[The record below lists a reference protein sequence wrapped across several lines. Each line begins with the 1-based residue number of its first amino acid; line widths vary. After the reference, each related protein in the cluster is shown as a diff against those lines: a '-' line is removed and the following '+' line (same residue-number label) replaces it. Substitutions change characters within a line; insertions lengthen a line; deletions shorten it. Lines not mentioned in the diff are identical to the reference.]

1 MSKLSLYDL
10 VGDLVLYRNLD
21 PVDARLPQFA
31 DAWAEIGLA
40 DATRPRKHE
49 ASYAQTTAWYLR
61 RARGL
66 NRRGDELAE
75 LVYLGDTA
83 MADGNAFRSLRS
95 VTGWPGW
102 AFIGAEKDEELSVTE
117 KEGVY
122 VANRWS
128 ALAEFASLLLAQ
140 GAALDAR
147 TAVVVDID
155 KTALGARGRNDRSI
169 DRARVAAIEAT
180 VAEAI
185 GAAFDRD
192 AFRAAYGTINV
203 AKYHPFTADNQD
215 YLAYICLM
223 ISAGFTTT
231 EDLLSEVDAGRVAS
245 FRDFIEQ
252 VEAGRDRLPSDALEG
267 AARRHLRSGGC
278 RRSDPVQSVPAP
290 RVSRDGEPYGV
301 PARRRAAR
309 PAAGGR
315 GVPDARG
322 GGVRPLARW
331 PRLPAAGRIRQARR
345 GDHAHPGAGG
355 GRFPPAAPHAD
366 PHRRPVDWR
375 AVAGVNKA

>member
-1 MSKLSLYDL
+1 
-10 VGDLVLYRNLD
+10 
-21 PVDARLPQFA
+21 
-31 DAWAEIGLA
+31 
-40 DATRPRKHE
+40 
-49 ASYAQTTAWYLR
+49 
-61 RARGL
+61 
-66 NRRGDELAE
+66 
-75 LVYLGDTA
+75 
-83 MADGNAFRSLRS
+83 MADGNAFKSLRA

-102 AFIGAEKDEELSVTE
+102 AFIGAEKDEEMAVTE

-169 DRARVAAIEAT
+169 DRARTTAIEIT

-185 GAAFDRD
+185 GESFDRD

-223 ISAGFTTT
+223 ISAGFATT
-231 EDLLSEVDAGRVAS
+231 EELLAEVDAGRVAS

-252 VEAGRDRLPSDALEG
+252 VEAGRDRLPSDALRALHADIYG
-267 AARRHLRSGGC
+267 LVVAGDPTPFKAFRRREY
-278 RRSDPVQSVPAP
+278 RET
-290 RVSRDGEPYGV
+290 VSRMGHLPDDAPLAQRLVEEV
-301 PARRRAAR
+301 CLTREVVEFARWLA
-309 PAAGGR
+309 GR
-315 GVPDARG
+315 GCLLLAASDKPDEATMPTPALVAEG
-322 GGVRPLARW
+322 FLPLHRTPTHIVGPSIAEL
-331 PRLPAAGRIRQARR
+331 LPG
-345 GDHAHPGAGG
+345 
-355 GRFPPAAPHAD
+355 
-366 PHRRPVDWR
+366 
-375 AVAGVNKA
+375 

>member
-1 MSKLSLYDL
+1 MSKLTLYDL

-49 ASYAQTTAWYLR
+49 ASYARTTAWYLR
-61 RARGL
+61 RARAL
-66 NRRGDELAE
+66 DRRAPELAE

-83 MADGNAFRSLRS
+83 MADGNAFKSLRA

-102 AFIGAEKDEELSVTE
+102 AFIGAEKDEEMTVTE

-169 DRARVAAIEAT
+169 DRARTTAIEIT

-185 GAAFDRD
+185 GESFDRD

-223 ISAGFTTT
+223 ISAGFATT
-231 EDLLSEVDAGRVAS
+231 EELLADVDAGRLAS

-252 VEAGRDRLPSDALEG
+252 VEAGCDRLPSDALRK
-267 AARRHLRSGGC
+267 AARRHLRPGG
-278 RRSDPVQSVPAP
+278 RGRPDPVQGVPPP
-290 RVSRDGEPYGV
+290 RVPRDRQPHGA
-301 PARRRAAR
+301 PARRRAAG

-315 GVPDARG
+315 GVSDARG
-322 GGVRPLARW
+322 GGVRQLAGG
-331 PRLPAAGRIRQARR
+331 PRLPAAGCIRQT
-345 GDHAHPGAGG
+345 G
-355 GRFPPAAPHAD
+355 
-366 PHRRPVDWR
+366 
-375 AVAGVNKA
+375 

>member
-66 NRRGDELAE
+66 DRRAPELAE

-83 MADGNAFRSLRS
+83 MADGNAFKSLRA

-102 AFIGAEKDEELSVTE
+102 AFIGAEKDEEMAVTE

-169 DRARVAAIEAT
+169 DRARTTAIEIT

-185 GAAFDRD
+185 GESFDRD

-223 ISAGFTTT
+223 ISAGFVTT
-231 EDLLSEVDAGRVAS
+231 EALLVEVDAGRVAS

-252 VEAGRDRLPSDALEG
+252 VEAGCDRLPSDALRG
-267 AARRHLRSGGC
+267 LHADIYGLVLAG
-278 RRSDPVQSVPAP
+278 DPTPFKAF
-290 RVSRDGEPYGV
+290 
-301 PARRRAAR
+301 RRREYRETVGRMGHLPDDAPLAQR
-309 PAAGGR
+309 LVEEVCLTREVVEFASWLAGR
-315 GVPDARG
+315 GCLLLAASDKPDEATMPSPALVAEG
-322 GGVRPLARW
+322 FLPLHRTPTHIVGPSIAEL
-331 PRLPAAGRIRQARR
+331 LPG
-345 GDHAHPGAGG
+345 
-355 GRFPPAAPHAD
+355 
-366 PHRRPVDWR
+366 
-375 AVAGVNKA
+375 

>member
-31 DAWAEIGLA
+31 DAWAEIGLP

-49 ASYAQTTAWYLR
+49 ASYARTTAWYLR

-66 NRRGDELAE
+66 DKRGIELAE

-83 MADGNAFRSLRS
+83 MADGNAFKSLRA

-102 AFIGAEKDEELSVTE
+102 AFIGAEKDEEMSVTE
-117 KEGVY
+117 KDGVY
-122 VANRWS
+122 VANRWG

-140 GAALDAR
+140 GAVLDAR

-169 DRARVAAIEAT
+169 DRARTTAIEAT

-231 EDLLSEVDAGRVAS
+231 EALLADVEAGRVTS
-245 FRDFIEQ
+245 FRAFIEQ
-252 VEAGRDRLPSDALEG
+252 VEAGRDRLPSAALRALHADIYG
-267 AARRHLRSGGC
+267 LVTAGDPTPFKAFRRREY
-278 RRSDPVQSVPAP
+278 RET
-290 RVSRDGEPYGV
+290 VSRMGHLPDDAPLAQRLVEEV
-301 PARRRAAR
+301 CLTREVVEFARWLA
-309 PAAGGR
+309 GR
-315 GVPDARG
+315 GCLLLAASDKPDEATMPSPALVAEG
-322 GGVRPLARW
+322 FLPLHRTPTHIVGPSIADL
-331 PRLPAAGRIRQARR
+331 LPG
-345 GDHAHPGAGG
+345 
-355 GRFPPAAPHAD
+355 
-366 PHRRPVDWR
+366 
-375 AVAGVNKA
+375 

>member
-1 MSKLSLYDL
+1 MSRLSLYDL

-31 DAWAEIGLA
+31 NAWAEIGLA

-61 RARGL
+61 RARAL
-66 NRRGDELAE
+66 DRRAPELAE

-83 MADGNAFRSLRS
+83 MADGNAFKSLRA

-102 AFIGAEKDEELSVTE
+102 AFIGAEKDEEMAVTE

-169 DRARVAAIEAT
+169 DRARTTAIEAT
-180 VAEAI
+180 VADAI

-203 AKYHPFTADNQD
+203 PKYHPFTADNQD

-223 ISAGFTTT
+223 ISAGVTPL
-231 EDLLSEVDAGRVAS
+231 EGLLDDLAAGRLAS
-245 FRDFIEQ
+245 FRDFIDR
-252 VEAGRDRLPSDALEG
+252 VEAGRDRLPSDALRALHADIYG
-267 AARRHLRSGGC
+267 LVVAGDPTPFKAFRRREY
-278 RRSDPVQSVPAP
+278 RET
-290 RVSRDGEPYGV
+290 VSRMGHLPDDAPLAQRLVEEV
-301 PARRRAAR
+301 CLTREVVEFARWLA
-309 PAAGGR
+309 GR
-315 GVPDARG
+315 GCLLLAASDKPDEATMPTPALVAEG
-322 GGVRPLARW
+322 FLPLHRTATHIVG
-331 PRLPAAGRIRQARR
+331 PSIAELLPG
-345 GDHAHPGAGG
+345 
-355 GRFPPAAPHAD
+355 
-366 PHRRPVDWR
+366 
-375 AVAGVNKA
+375 

>member
-31 DAWAEIGLA
+31 DAWAEIGLP

-61 RARGL
+61 RARAL

-83 MADGNAFRSLRS
+83 MADGNAFKSLRS
-95 VTGWPGW
+95 VTGWRGW

-128 ALAEFASLLLAQ
+128 ALAKFAAELVAQ

-169 DRARVAAIEAT
+169 DRARLTAIEAT

-192 AFRAAYGTINV
+192 VFRAAYSTLTV
-203 AKYHPFTADNQD
+203 PRYHPFTADNQD
-215 YLAYICLM
+215 YVAYICLM
-223 ISAGFTTT
+223 ISASAVPLGSLLA
-231 EDLLSEVDAGRVAS
+231 DLDAGRLTS
-245 FRDFIEQ
+245 FRDFIDR
-252 VEAGRDRLPSDALEG
+252 VEAERERLSSNALRALHADIYGLVVAGDPTPFKAFRRREYRETVSRMGRLPDDAPLAQRLVEEVCLTREVVEF
-267 AARRHLRSGGC
+267 ARWL
-278 RRSDPVQSVPAP
+278 A
-290 RVSRDGEPYGV
+290 
-301 PARRRAAR
+301 
-309 PAAGGR
+309 GR
-315 GVPDARG
+315 GCLLLAASDKPDEATMPTPALVAEG
-322 GGVRPLARW
+322 FLPLHRTPTHIVGPSIAEL
-331 PRLPAAGRIRQARR
+331 LPG
-345 GDHAHPGAGG
+345 
-355 GRFPPAAPHAD
+355 
-366 PHRRPVDWR
+366 
-375 AVAGVNKA
+375 